1 MHISHLSGTDKS
13 SDNLTAL
20 AAQRISALQ
29 KAVKNLS
36 LFCVIIVFVR
46 KNRSMVW
53 NCTYMANYYTR
64 IRVFFCNFAL
74 AFGKASHGLTA
85 PRSLKLS
92 LPPLPPPQT
101 ACGLVCVGDPN
112 NRKTLTNN

>member
-1 MHISHLSGTDKS
+1 
-13 SDNLTAL
+13 
-20 AAQRISALQ
+20 
-29 KAVKNLS
+29 
-36 LFCVIIVFVR
+36 
-46 KNRSMVW
+46 MVW

-112 NRKTLTNN
+112 NRKTLTNNSNQ